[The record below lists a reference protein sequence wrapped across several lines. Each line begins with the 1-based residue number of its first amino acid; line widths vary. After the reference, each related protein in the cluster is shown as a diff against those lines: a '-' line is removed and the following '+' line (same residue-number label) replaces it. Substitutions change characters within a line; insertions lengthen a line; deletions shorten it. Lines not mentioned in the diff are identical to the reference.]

1 MRARSFAAK
10 PVRKLVPAPPRENKM
25 NKDRSK
31 IIKRKIRHR
40 RVRAKII
47 GTSER
52 PRLTVFR
59 SNKHI
64 YAQLIDDHS
73 QKTLVQG
80 GDLSFKKEKSRGSA
94 GHKKNIGG
102 KTVLSKNAGHALG
115 KILLEKGFEKI
126 VFDRGGYRY
135 HGRVKALAD
144 GLKEAGIKF

>member
-1 MRARSFAAK
+1 
-10 PVRKLVPAPPRENKM
+10 M

-40 RVRAKII
+40 RVRAKVV
-47 GTSER
+47 GTNER

-59 SNKHI
+59 SNRHI
-64 YAQLIDDHS
+64 YAQLIDDQN

-80 GDLSFKKEKSRGSA
+80 GDLSFKKGKTRAQTGN
-94 GHKKNIGG
+94 KKDVGG
-102 KTVLSKNAGHALG
+102 KTDLSKNVGRAFG
-115 KILLEKGFEKI
+115 KVLLEKGFEKI

>member
-1 MRARSFAAK
+1 
-10 PVRKLVPAPPRENKM
+10 M

-40 RVRAKII
+40 RVRAKIA

-52 PRLTVFR
+52 PRLAVFR
-59 SNKHI
+59 SNRHI
-64 YAQLIDDHS
+64 YAQLIDDRN

-80 GDLSFKKEKSRGSA
+80 GDLSFKK
-94 GHKKNIGG
+94 G
-102 KTVLSKNAGHALG
+102 KTRVQTGDKKDNVGKTGVSKNAGHALG